1 MIYRRTVLQKFPDV
15 THMWHFKHELGTE
28 YPTRDAYKAH
38 VAVNENAERE
48 IQRGNEELQFLID
61 VNYHSSNAQRL
72 V

>member
-1 MIYRRTVLQKFPDV
+1 
-15 THMWHFKHELGTE
+15 MWHFKHELGTE